1 MKKKIARH
9 LHIPIQSAN
18 NEVLRNMNRPY
29 NVEWFKER
37 VQKIRETVGDIS
49 ISTDVIVG
57 FPQESEEQFADT
69 CNNLKDMQ
77 LSFMHIFPYSKR
89 DHTKAAEMSGHIEN
103 KMKKERASRLA
114 KISKELYT
122 AYKQKFIGKHVSVLF
137 EKEKDGY
144 LFGHTS
150 EYLEIYCKADK
161 AFFYIRF
168 QEVCVVSMMKNWIVL
183 LRLARRRFDEIIPVV

>member
-1 MKKKIARH
+1 
-9 LHIPIQSAN
+9 
-18 NEVLRNMNRPY
+18 MNRPY

-89 DHTKAAEMSGHIEN
+89 DHTKAAEMSGHIE
-103 KMKKERASRLA
+103 K
-114 KISKELYT
+114 
-122 AYKQKFIGKHVSVLF
+122 
-137 EKEKDGY
+137 
-144 LFGHTS
+144 
-150 EYLEIYCKADK
+150 
-161 AFFYIRF
+161 
-168 QEVCVVSMMKNWIVL
+168 
-183 LRLARRRFDEIIPVV
+183 

>member
-1 MKKKIARH
+1 MKKKFARH

-69 CNNLKDMQ
+69 CNNLK
-77 LSFMHIFPYSKR
+77 
-89 DHTKAAEMSGHIEN
+89 
-103 KMKKERASRLA
+103 
-114 KISKELYT
+114 
-122 AYKQKFIGKHVSVLF
+122 
-137 EKEKDGY
+137 
-144 LFGHTS
+144 
-150 EYLEIYCKADK
+150 
-161 AFFYIRF
+161 
-168 QEVCVVSMMKNWIVL
+168 
-183 LRLARRRFDEIIPVV
+183 